1 MKKIVILF
9 LIVNIIACS
18 GNTQNNSN
26 DDNLKIALI
35 NGVNTTFVEA
45 LINDIEEYAKE
56 NYKNL
61 TIIEKSTS
69 EDSVMQ
75 QSQIESLITQEVDGI
90 ILQVANS
97 GIASS
102 IDNYAKENNTPLL
115 YFNVRPTTL
124 KDGSYSYVGM
134 DEKSV
139 GFLQIEEVL
148 KVRSNGNA
156 LILSG
161 NYNNEAS
168 KLRTDGIL
176 NNVTNT
182 QIKILAQESGNW
194 YENNAESIVDRWIN
208 LGLDI
213 NIIFSN
219 NDDMA
224 VGAIRALEKVGKK
237 FGTNEGE
244 VMVLGVDATPNGIQC
259 IKEGKMYATI
269 KQDTK
274 EEAKMIVDS
283 IVDMIKNNGKN
294 RTVLISPEVIN
305 INNINKP

>member
-1 MKKIVILF
+1 MKKLIILF
-9 LIVNIIACS
+9 ITINIIACS
-18 GNTQNNSN
+18 GNSQNNN
-26 DDNLKIALI
+26 DNLKIALI

-45 LINDIEEYAKE
+45 LINDIEKYAEE

-69 EDSVMQ
+69 EDSVVQ
-75 QSQIESLITQEVDGI
+75 QSQIESLITQEIDGI

-102 IDNYAKENNTPLL
+102 IDNYAKENNTPIL
-115 YFNVRPTTL
+115 YFNVKPTTL

-139 GFLQIEEVL
+139 AFLQIEEVL

-156 LILSG
+156 VVLSG

-176 NNVTNT
+176 DNVKNT

-213 NIIFSN
+213 DIVFSN

-244 VMVLGVDATPNGIQC
+244 VMVLGVDATPNGIQY

-274 EEAKMIVDS
+274 EEAKMIIDS

-305 INNINKP
+305 INNISN

>member
-1 MKKIVILF
+1 M
-9 LIVNIIACS
+9 
-18 GNTQNNSN
+18 
-26 DDNLKIALI
+26 
-35 NGVNTTFVEA
+35 NTTFVEA
-45 LINDIEEYAKE
+45 LINDIEKYAKE

-75 QSQIESLITQEVDGI
+75 QSQIESLITQEVDAI

-102 IDNYAKENNTPLL
+102 IDSYAKENNTPLL
-115 YFNVRPTTL
+115 YFNVRPNTL
-124 KDGSYSYVGM
+124 KEGSYSYVGM
-134 DEKSV
+134 DERSV
-139 GFLQIEEVL
+139 AFLQIEEVL

-156 LILSG
+156 VILSG
-161 NYNNEAS
+161 NYNNEAV
-168 KLRTDGIL
+168 KLRTEGIFD
-176 NNVTNT
+176 NIKNT

-194 YENNAESIVDRWIN
+194 YENNAESIVDKWIN

-213 NIIFSN
+213 NIVFSN

-224 VGAIRALEKVGKK
+224 VGAIRALEKAGKK

-244 VMVLGVDATPNGIQC
+244 IMVLGVDATPNGIQS

-274 EEAKMIVDS
+274 EEAKMIIDS

-294 RTVLISPEVIN
+294 RTVLISPEVIIN
-305 INNINKP
+305 INNIKTEDKYEKNYSIFIGIYDVNNFMLWRY

>member
-156 LILSG
+156 VILSG

-182 QIKILAQESGNW
+182 
-194 YENNAESIVDRWIN
+194 
-208 LGLDI
+208 
-213 NIIFSN
+213 
-219 NDDMA
+219 
-224 VGAIRALEKVGKK
+224 
-237 FGTNEGE
+237 
-244 VMVLGVDATPNGIQC
+244 
-259 IKEGKMYATI
+259 
-269 KQDTK
+269 
-274 EEAKMIVDS
+274 
-283 IVDMIKNNGKN
+283 
-294 RTVLISPEVIN
+294 
-305 INNINKP
+305 